1 MLDDI
6 LVRAALA
13 VVGLSLATGSL
24 GAFVVW
30 RRMAYFGDTIA
41 HAAFLGVALS
51 LVFSVPVFAG
61 TLLVALGVGVL
72 AAGLAAPH
80 RSMDATLGVLSFS
93 ALALGLVVVSFA
105 DRSDVDLE
113 GLLFGDINTVTAT
126 DLTLIWAVSIAVLA
140 LLSWRWSRLLTATLN
155 PDIAASVGIN
165 PARERLVLTLALAA
179 VVAVSLKI
187 VGAMLIGALL
197 IIPAAA
203 ARGLAK
209 SPEAMAA
216 FATLI
221 GITSGLGGIA
231 ASALTNAP
239 TGPSIVVVAALI
251 FAVTNWITRSKM

>member
-1 MLDDI
+1 MLDDVI
-6 LVRAALA
+6 LRAMLA
-13 VVGLSLATGSL
+13 VVGLSFATGSL

-41 HAAFLGVALS
+41 HAAILGVALS
-51 LVFSVPVFAG
+51 LVFSLPAFAA
-61 TLLVALGVGVL
+61 TLLVALGVGLL
-72 AAGLAAPH
+72 ASYLAAPH
-80 RSMDATLGVLSFS
+80 RSMDATLGVLSYS
-93 ALALGLVVVSFA
+93 ALALGLVVVSFVDRA
-105 DRSDVDLE
+105 DIDLE
-113 GLLFGDINTVTAT
+113 GLLFGNINTVTVT
-126 DLTLIWAVSIAVLA
+126 DLALIWAVSVAVLA
-140 LLSWRWSRLLTATLN
+140 LLFWRWSRILTATLN

-209 SPEAMAA
+209 TPETMAA

-221 GITSGLGGIA
+221 GTASGLGGIA
-231 ASALTNAP
+231 ASTLTNAP

-251 FAVTNWITRSKM
+251 FAVTNWITRSQM